1 MSLTLKKL
9 DCAIEAGDDMLDTI
23 RSEVKRLG
31 TRKAI
36 ASEIMQAEI
45 GDTTDYVIGRPRK
58 AMTTRD
64 YLNDKHRCVLLYVV
78 CSYTCNFTCYNH
90 ILYEFNSSSQKQS
103 IPRRWIKVWAV

>member
-9 DCAIEAGDDMLDTI
+9 DCTIEAGDDMLETI

-64 YLNDKHRCVLLYVV
+64 YLNDKHRCVLLYF
-78 CSYTCNFTCYNH
+78 TLNFALACVLLL
-90 ILYEFNSSSQKQS
+90 I
-103 IPRRWIKVWAV
+103 IVPI